1 MSGETLHP
9 PRARTHSM
17 LIMEKSGAK
26 GREMVVKVGQKGRK
40 LEQERRWVGGG
51 W

>member
-26 GREMVVKVGQKGRK
+26 GHEMAVKVGQKERK
-40 LEQERRWVGGG
+40 AQYKGHWVGKG
-51 W
+51 